1 MKSNVEENAMNVFE
15 TIFMGIIQGVT
26 EFLPV
31 SSSGHLAIFKQFF
44 GMSDIPVTYDILLH
58 LGTLV
63 AVFICFWSD
72 IKELIINGFAI
83 IGDVCINIY
92 RFVKKIIKKEQGVE
106 YKKIISSSYRK
117 FVMLIIV
124 STIPTGLIGV
134 VFKDSVTLAGTTLLV
149 PGLCLLIT
157 GFVLLIAD
165 TINTGS
171 KKAKETSYKSAAFVG
186 ICQGIATLPGISRSG
201 STITACLGT
210 GMDKKFAVKYSFI
223 VSIPAILGAVVL
235 DIKDVFSES
244 LGGDMIVKYAI
255 GTVIAGIVGYICIK
269 TMLKIVKDKK
279 FKGFAYY
286 CFVVGAI
293 AIIGFFVK

>member
-1 MKSNVEENAMNVFE
+1 MNVFE